1 MTTLADFDMT
11 TLKIELRGI
20 MALIS
25 VDRRT
30 RKPLHRQIYDS
41 FRDRVIRRELRAGE
55 LVPSSRLLA
64 RELRVSR
71 LPVLNAYAQLLAEGY
86 FESRVGAGTFIA
98 TSLPS
103 QNQSLGAAAARI
115 DYASRRI
122 SSCAAA
128 MPRYERPVW
137 AGSLGPFQIGQPDL
151 HSFPMEIWSKL
162 IARYSRRVQVKGLQ
176 YGDPMG
182 LPELREAIAVYLRT
196 ARGVHCE
203 TDQIMI
209 VSGSQQA
216 LDLTI
221 RVIVDPGAAIWVEEP
236 GYWLVHHVLRAAGC
250 RAMPVPVD
258 AEGLNVVAGIKLNR
272 KARAAFVA
280 PSHQYP
286 LGVTMSATRRLQLLE
301 WAQRAGAWIVE
312 DDYDSEYRYN
322 SKPIAS
328 LQGMD
333 HHGRVIYI
341 GTFSKVMFPA
351 LRLGYIVI
359 PPDLVERFAAMRQS
373 MDLCPSHIPQSVMH
387 QFIREGH
394 FARHIRRMRPI
405 YAERR
410 AVLITEL
417 ARVFGEGAE
426 IVGDEAGLHLAL
438 VLPQLRNDRQLAV
451 RAANESLWLSPLSAS
466 FVGKSPRH
474 GFVLGFGNTRANQ
487 IPAAIRQLKRLC
499 AYRLNII
506 RGL

>member
-1 MTTLADFDMT
+1 MTNLADFDMT
-11 TLKIELRGI
+11 TLKTELRGI
-20 MALIS
+20 VALIS
-25 VDRRT
+25 VDRRA
-30 RKPLHRQIYDS
+30 RKPLHRQIYDC
-41 FRDRVIRRELRAGE
+41 FRHRIIRRELRAGE
-55 LVPSSRLLA
+55 LVPSSRWLA

-98 TSLPS
+98 TSLPTQHS
-103 QNQSLGAAAARI
+103 ARSLGAATAKI
-115 DYASRRI
+115 DNTPRRI
-122 SSCAAA
+122 SSRAAA
-128 MPRYERPVW
+128 MPAYQRPVW
-137 AGSLGPFQIGQPDL
+137 AGSLGPFQVGQPDL
-151 HSFPMEIWSKL
+151 HSFPMDIWSKL

-182 LPELREAIAVYLRT
+182 LPELRETIAVYLRT

-203 TDQIMI
+203 AGQIMI

-216 LDLTI
+216 LDLTT
-221 RVIVDPGAAIWVEEP
+221 RVIVDPGAAVWVEEP

-250 RAMPVPVD
+250 RSVPVPVD
-258 AEGLNVVAGIKLNR
+258 AEGLNVTAGIRLNR

-301 WAQRAGAWIVE
+301 WAQRAAAWIVE

-333 HHGRVIYI
+333 HRDRVIYI

-359 PPDLVERFAAMRQS
+359 PPDLVENFAAMRQS
-373 MDLCPSHIPQSVMH
+373 MDLCPSHIPQAVMLE
-387 QFIREGH
+387 FIREGH

-405 YAERR
+405 YAQRR
-410 AVLITEL
+410 EVLITEL
-417 ARVFGEGAE
+417 VRAFGEGAAT
-426 IVGDEAGLHLAL
+426 IGDEAGMHLTL
-438 VLPQLRNDRQLAV
+438 LLPKLRNDEQLAA
-451 RAANESLWLSPLSAS
+451 RAAKESLWLSALSAS
-466 FVGKSPRH
+466 YVGKSPRH

-487 IPAAIRQLKRLC
+487 IPAAVRQLKTLC
-499 AYRLNII
+499 GASS
-506 RGL
+506 

>member
-1 MTTLADFDMT
+1 MTNLAGFDMT
-11 TLKIELRGI
+11 TIKIELRGI
-20 MALIS
+20 VTPIS
-25 VDRRT
+25 VDRRS

-41 FRDRVIRRELRAGE
+41 FRERIVRRELRAAE
-55 LVPSSRLLA
+55 LVPSSRGLA

-86 FESRVGAGTFIA
+86 FESRVGAGTFVA
-98 TSLPS
+98 NSLPA
-103 QNQSLGAAAARI
+103 QHRSLRAAAAKI
-115 DYASRRI
+115 DKMSRRI
-122 SSCAAA
+122 SSRAAA
-128 MPRYERPVW
+128 MPPYEHPVW
-137 AGSLGPFQIGQPDL
+137 AGRLGPFQIGQPDL
-151 HSFPMEIWSKL
+151 HTFPMDIWSKL

-182 LPELREAIAVYLRT
+182 LPELRETIAVYLRT

-203 TDQIMI
+203 AGQIMI

-216 LDLTI
+216 LDLTT
-221 RVIVDPGAAIWVEEP
+221 RVIVDPGAAVWVEEP

-250 RAMPVPVD
+250 PSVPVPVD
-258 AEGLNVVAGIKLNR
+258 AEGLNVAAGIRLNR

-333 HHGRVIYI
+333 QHDRVIYI

-359 PPDLVERFAAMRQS
+359 PPDLVENFAAMRQS
-373 MDLCPSHIPQSVMH
+373 MDLCPSHIPQAVMH
-387 QFIREGH
+387 EFIREGH

-410 AVLITEL
+410 EVLASEL
-417 ARVFGEGAE
+417 ARAFGEGAA
-426 IVGDEAGLHLAL
+426 IIGDEAGLHLAL
-438 VLPQLRNDRQLAV
+438 LLPKLRNDRQLAA
-451 RAANESLWLSPLSAS
+451 RAAKESLWLSPLSAS
-466 FVGKSPRH
+466 YVGKSPRH

-487 IPAAIRQLKRLC
+487 IRAAVRHLKGLC
-499 AYRLNII
+499 AASS
-506 RGL
+506 

>member
-1 MTTLADFDMT
+1 MTNLADFDMT
-11 TLKIELRGI
+11 TLKTELRGI
-20 MALIS
+20 VALIS
-25 VDRRT
+25 VDRRA
-30 RKPLHRQIYDS
+30 RKPLHQQIYNS
-41 FRDRVIRRELRAGE
+41 FRHRIIQRELRAGE
-55 LVPSSRLLA
+55 LVPSSRSLA
-64 RELRVSR
+64 RELGVSR

-98 TSLPS
+98 TSLPA
-103 QNQSLGAAAARI
+103 QHRSLGAAAARI
-115 DYASRRI
+115 DNTSRRI
-122 SSCAAA
+122 SSRAAA
-128 MPRYERPVW
+128 MPPYQRPVW

-151 HSFPMEIWSKL
+151 HSFPMDIWSKL
-162 IARYSRRVQVKGLQ
+162 IARYSRSVQVKGLQ

-182 LPELREAIAVYLRT
+182 VPELRETIAVYLRT

-203 TDQIMI
+203 ADRIMI

-216 LDLTI
+216 LDLTN
-221 RVIVDPGAAIWVEEP
+221 RVIVDPGAAVWVEEP

-250 RAMPVPVD
+250 RSLPVSVN
-258 AEGLNVVAGIKLNR
+258 AEGLNVAAGIRLNR

-301 WAQRAGAWIVE
+301 WAQRSAAWIVE

-333 HHGRVIYI
+333 QHDRVIYI

-373 MDLCPSHIPQSVMH
+373 MDLCPSHIPQAVMLE
-387 QFIREGH
+387 FIREGH

-410 AVLITEL
+410 EILVTEL
-417 ARVFGEGAE
+417 ARAFGEGAE
-426 IVGDEAGLHLAL
+426 IIGDEAGLHLAL
-438 VLPQLRNDRQLAV
+438 LLPKLRNDQQFAA
-451 RAANESLWLSPLSAS
+451 RAAKESLWLSPLSAS
-466 FVGKSPRH
+466 YVGKSPRH
-474 GFVLGFGNTRANQ
+474 GLVLGFGNTRANQ
-487 IPAAIRQLKRLC
+487 IPAAVRQLKGLC
-499 AYRLNII
+499 AASS
-506 RGL
+506 

>member
-1 MTTLADFDMT
+1 MTTLAGFNMT
-11 TLKIELRGI
+11 TLKTELRGI
-20 MALIS
+20 VALVS
-25 VDRRT
+25 VDRRA
-30 RKPLHRQIYDS
+30 RKPLHQQIYDS
-41 FRDRVIRRELRAGE
+41 FRHRIIRRELRAGE
-55 LVPSSRLLA
+55 LVPSSRRLA

-86 FESRVGAGTFIA
+86 FESRVGAGTFVA
-98 TSLPS
+98 TSLPA
-103 QNQSLGAAAARI
+103 QDRSLGAAVARI
-115 DYASRRI
+115 DHVLRRI
-122 SSCAAA
+122 SSRAAA
-128 MPRYERPVW
+128 MPPYERPVW

-151 HSFPMEIWSKL
+151 HSFPMDIWSKL

-182 LPELREAIAVYLRT
+182 LPQLRETIAVYLRT
-196 ARGVHCE
+196 ARGVRCE
-203 TDQIMI
+203 ADQIMI

-216 LDLTI
+216 LDLTT
-221 RVIVDPGAAIWVEEP
+221 RVILDPGAAVWVEEP
-236 GYWLVHHVLRAAGC
+236 GYWLVHHVLRATGC
-250 RAMPVPVD
+250 RSVPVPVD
-258 AEGLNVVAGIKLNR
+258 AEGLNVAAGIRLNR
-272 KARAAFVA
+272 KARAVFVA

-301 WAQRAGAWIVE
+301 WAQRADAWIVE

-333 HHGRVIYI
+333 QHERVIYI
-341 GTFSKVMFPA
+341 GSLSKVAFPA

-359 PPDLVERFAAMRQS
+359 PSTLVERFAAMRQS
-373 MDLCPSHIPQSVMH
+373 MDLCPSHIPQAVMLE
-387 QFIREGH
+387 FIREGH

-410 AVLITEL
+410 EVLATEL
-417 ARVFGEGAE
+417 ARAFGQRTE

-438 VLPQLRNDRQLAV
+438 LLPKLRDDRQLAA
-451 RAANESLWLSPLSAS
+451 RAAKESLWLSPLSAS
-466 FVGKSPRH
+466 YVGKWPLR

-487 IPAAIRQLKRLC
+487 IPAAVRQLKGLC
-499 AYRLNII
+499 AASS
-506 RGL
+506 

>member
-1 MTTLADFDMT
+1 MTNLAGFNMT
-11 TLKIELRGI
+11 TLKSELRGI
-20 MALIS
+20 VAPIN
-25 VDRRT
+25 VDRRA

-41 FRDRVIRRELRAGE
+41 FRERIIRRELRAGE
-55 LVPSSRLLA
+55 LVPSSRSLA

-71 LPVLNAYAQLLAEGY
+71 LPVLNAYVQLLAEGY
-86 FESRVGAGTFIA
+86 FESRVGAGTFVA
-98 TSLPS
+98 NSLPA
-103 QNQSLGAAAARI
+103 QHRSLGAVAARI
-115 DYASRRI
+115 DNTSRRI
-122 SSCAAA
+122 SPRAAA
-128 MPRYERPVW
+128 MPPYERPVW

-151 HSFPMEIWSKL
+151 HTFPMDIWSKL

-182 LPELREAIAVYLRT
+182 LPELRETIAVYLRT

-203 TDQIMI
+203 AGQIMI

-216 LDLTI
+216 LDLTT
-221 RVIVDPGAAIWVEEP
+221 RVIVNPGAAVWVEEP
-236 GYWLVHHVLRAAGC
+236 GYWLVHHVLRAAGS
-250 RAMPVPVD
+250 RSVPVPVD
-258 AEGLNVVAGIKLNR
+258 AEGLNVAAGIRLNR

-333 HHGRVIYI
+333 HHDRVIYI

-373 MDLCPSHIPQSVMH
+373 MDLCPSHIPQAVMLE
-387 QFIREGH
+387 FIREGH

-410 AVLITEL
+410 EVLVTEL
-417 ARVFGEGAE
+417 ARVFGEGAV
-426 IVGDEAGLHLAL
+426 ISGDEAGMHLSL
-438 VLPQLRNDRQLAV
+438 LLPKLRNDQRLAA
-451 RAANESLWLSPLSAS
+451 RAAKGSLWLSPLSAS
-466 FVGKSPRH
+466 YVGKSPRH

-487 IPAAIRQLKRLC
+487 IPAAVRQLKGLC
-499 AYRLNII
+499 AASS
-506 RGL
+506 

>member
-1 MTTLADFDMT
+1 MTSLAGFDMT
-11 TLKIELRGI
+11 TLKTELRGI
-20 MALIS
+20 VTPIS
-25 VDRRT
+25 VDRRA
-30 RKPLHRQIYDS
+30 RKPLHQQIYDS
-41 FRDRVIRRELRAGE
+41 FRDRIIRRELRAGE
-55 LVPSSRLLA
+55 LVPSSRWLA

-98 TSLPS
+98 TSLPT
-103 QNQSLGAAAARI
+103 QHRSLGAAAARI
-115 DYASRRI
+115 DNTSRKI
-122 SSCAAA
+122 SSRAAA
-128 MPRYERPVW
+128 MPPYERPVW
-137 AGSLGPFQIGQPDL
+137 AGNLGPFQVGQPDL
-151 HSFPMEIWSKL
+151 HSFPMDIWSKL

-182 LPELREAIAVYLRT
+182 LPELRETIAVYLRT

-203 TDQIMI
+203 AGQIMI

-216 LDLTI
+216 LDLTT
-221 RVIVDPGAAIWVEEP
+221 RVILDPGAAVWVEEP
-236 GYWLVHHVLRAAGC
+236 GYWLVHHVLRATGC
-250 RAMPVPVD
+250 RSVPVPVD
-258 AEGLNVVAGIKLNR
+258 TEGLNVAAGIRLNR

-286 LGVTMSATRRLQLLE
+286 LGVTVSATRRLRLLE

-333 HHGRVIYI
+333 QHDRVIYV

-359 PPDLVERFAAMRQS
+359 PPDLVENFAAMRQS
-373 MDLCPSHIPQSVMH
+373 MDLCPSHIPQAVMH
-387 QFIREGH
+387 EFIREGH

-405 YAERR
+405 YAERLE
-410 AVLITEL
+410 VLVTEL
-417 ARVFGEGAE
+417 ARAFGERAE
-426 IVGDEAGLHLAL
+426 IIGDEAGLHLAL
-438 VLPQLRNDRQLAV
+438 LLPKLRNDRQLAA
-451 RAANESLWLSPLSAS
+451 RAAKESLWLSPLSAS
-466 FVGKSPRH
+466 YVGKSPRQ
-474 GFVLGFGNTRANQ
+474 GFVLGFGNTRANR
-487 IPAAIRQLKRLC
+487 IPAAVRQLKGLC
-499 AYRLNII
+499 AASS
-506 RGL
+506 

>member
-1 MTTLADFDMT
+1 MTTLTSFDMT
-11 TLKIELRGI
+11 TVKTELRGVV
-20 MALIS
+20 ALIS
-25 VDRRT
+25 VDRRA
-30 RKPLHRQIYDS
+30 RKPLHQQIYDS
-41 FRDRVIRRELRAGE
+41 FRQRIIRRELRGGE
-55 LVPSSRLLA
+55 LVPSSRRLA

-98 TSLPS
+98 TSLPA
-103 QNQSLGAAAARI
+103 QRQSLGAAAPRI
-115 DYASRRI
+115 DHTSRRV
-122 SSCAAA
+122 SSRAAA

-137 AGSLGPFQIGQPDL
+137 AESLGPFQVGQPDL
-151 HSFPMEIWSKL
+151 HSFPMDIWSKL

-182 LPELREAIAVYLRT
+182 LPELRETIAVYLRT
-196 ARGVHCE
+196 ARGVRCE
-203 TDQIMI
+203 ADQIMI

-216 LDLTI
+216 LDLTT
-221 RVIVDPGAAIWVEEP
+221 RVIVDPGAAVWVEEP
-236 GYWLVHHVLRAAGC
+236 GYWLVHHVLRATGC
-250 RAMPVPVD
+250 RSVPVPVD
-258 AEGLNVVAGIKLNR
+258 AEGLNVIAGIRLNR
-272 KARAAFVA
+272 KARAVFVA

-301 WAQRAGAWIVE
+301 WAQHAGAWVVE

-333 HHGRVIYI
+333 QHDRVIYI
-341 GTFSKVMFPA
+341 GSFSKVMFPA

-373 MDLCPSHIPQSVMH
+373 MDLCPSHIPQAVMLE
-387 QFIREGH
+387 FIREGH

-405 YAERR
+405 YSERR
-410 AVLITEL
+410 EVLATEL
-417 ARVFGEGAE
+417 ARAFGEGAE
-426 IVGDEAGLHLAL
+426 VIGDEAGLHLAL
-438 VLPQLRNDRQLAV
+438 LLPKLRNDQQLAA
-451 RAANESLWLSPLSAS
+451 RAAKESLWLSPLSAS
-466 FVGKSPRH
+466 YFGKSPRH

-487 IPAAIRQLKRLC
+487 IPAAVRQLKRLC
-499 AYRLNII
+499 AASS
-506 RGL
+506 

>member
-1 MTTLADFDMT
+1 MTTPASFDIT
-11 TLKIELRGI
+11 TVKTELRGI
-20 MALIS
+20 VALIS
-25 VDRRT
+25 VDRRA
-30 RKPLHRQIYDS
+30 RKALHQQIYDC
-41 FRDRVIRRELRAGE
+41 FRHRIIRRELRAGE
-55 LVPSSRLLA
+55 LVPSSRSLA

-103 QNQSLGAAAARI
+103 QPRSLGAEQIRI
-115 DYASRRI
+115 NNTSRRI
-122 SSCAAA
+122 SSRAAA
-128 MPRYERPVW
+128 MPAYQRPVW

-151 HSFPMEIWSKL
+151 HSFPMDIWSKL

-182 LPELREAIAVYLRT
+182 LPELRETIAVYLRT

-203 TDQIMI
+203 ADQIMI

-216 LDLTI
+216 LDLTT
-221 RVIVDPGAAIWVEEP
+221 RVIVDPGAAVWVEEP
-236 GYWLVHHVLRAAGC
+236 GYWLIHHVLRATGC
-250 RAMPVPVD
+250 RSVPVPVD
-258 AEGLNVVAGIKLNR
+258 AEGLDVAAGIRLSR
-272 KARAAFVA
+272 KAHAAFVA

-333 HHGRVIYI
+333 HHDRVIYI

-359 PPDLVERFAAMRQS
+359 PPDLVESFAAMRQS
-373 MDLCPSHIPQSVMH
+373 MDLCPSHIPQAVMLE
-387 QFIREGH
+387 FIREGH

-410 AVLITEL
+410 GVLATEL
-417 ARVFGEGAE
+417 ARAFGGGE
-426 IVGDEAGLHLAL
+426 IVGGEAGLHLAL
-438 VLPQLRNDRQLAV
+438 VLPKLRNDRQLAA
-451 RAANESLWLSPLSAS
+451 RAAKESLWLSPLSAS
-466 FVGKSPRH
+466 YVGKSPRH

-487 IPAAIRQLKRLC
+487 IPAAVRQLKALC
-499 AYRLNII
+499 A
-506 RGL
+506 GLS

>member
-11 TLKIELRGI
+11 TLKTELRGI

-25 VDRRT
+25 VDRRA

-41 FRDRVIRRELRAGE
+41 FRHRIILRQLRAGE
-55 LVPSSRLLA
+55 LVPSSRSLA

-103 QNQSLGAAAARI
+103 QPRSLGAEQARI
-115 DYASRRI
+115 NNTSRRI
-122 SSCAAA
+122 SSRAAA
-128 MPRYERPVW
+128 MPAYERPVW

-151 HSFPMEIWSKL
+151 HSFPMDIWSKL

-182 LPELREAIAVYLRT
+182 LPELRETIAVYLRT

-203 TDQIMI
+203 ADQIMI

-216 LDLTI
+216 LDLTT
-221 RVIVDPGAAIWVEEP
+221 RVIVDPGAAVWVEEP

-250 RAMPVPVD
+250 RSVPVPVD
-258 AEGLNVVAGIKLNR
+258 AEGLNVAAGIRLSR

-333 HHGRVIYI
+333 HHDRVIYI

-373 MDLCPSHIPQSVMH
+373 MDLCPSHIPQAVMLE
-387 QFIREGH
+387 FMREGH

-410 AVLITEL
+410 EVLVTEL
-417 ARVFGEGAE
+417 ARAFGEGAE

-438 VLPQLRNDRQLAV
+438 LLPKLRNDRQLAA
-451 RAANESLWLSPLSAS
+451 RAAKESLWLSPLSAS
-466 FVGKSPRH
+466 YVGKSPRH

-487 IPAAIRQLKRLC
+487 IPAAVRQLKRLC
-499 AYRLNII
+499 A
-506 RGL
+506 GSS

>member
-1 MTTLADFDMT
+1 MTNLVGFDMT
-11 TLKIELRGI
+11 TLKTDLRGVVTP
-20 MALIS
+20 IS
-25 VDRRT
+25 VDRRA
-30 RKPLHRQIYDS
+30 RKPLHQQIYDS
-41 FRDRVIRRELRAGE
+41 FRERIIRRELRAGE
-55 LVPSSRLLA
+55 LVPSSRWLA

-86 FESRVGAGTFIA
+86 FESRVGSGTCIA
-98 TSLPS
+98 TSLPA
-103 QNQSLGAAAARI
+103 QHRSLGAAAARI
-115 DYASRRI
+115 DNASRRI
-122 SSCAAA
+122 SSRAAA
-128 MPRYERPVW
+128 MPPYERPVW
-137 AGSLGPFQIGQPDL
+137 AGRLGPFQVGQPDL
-151 HSFPMEIWSKL
+151 HSFPMDIWSKL
-162 IARYSRRVQVKGLQ
+162 IARYSRRVQVRGLQ

-182 LPELREAIAVYLRT
+182 LPELRETIAVYLRT

-203 TDQIMI
+203 AGQIMV

-216 LDLTI
+216 LDLTT
-221 RVIVDPGAAIWVEEP
+221 RVILDPGAAVWVEEP
-236 GYWLVHHVLRAAGC
+236 GYWLVHHVLRAGGC
-250 RAMPVPVD
+250 RSVPVPVD
-258 AEGLNVVAGIKLNR
+258 AEGLNVAAGIRLNP

-301 WAQRAGAWIVE
+301 WAQRAAAWIVE

-333 HHGRVIYI
+333 QHDRVIYI

-359 PPDLVERFAAMRQS
+359 PPDLVENFAAMRQS
-373 MDLCPSHIPQSVMH
+373 MDLCPSHIPQAVMH
-387 QFIREGH
+387 EFIREGH

-410 AVLITEL
+410 EVLVTEL
-417 ARVFGEGAE
+417 ARALGEDAA
-426 IVGDEAGLHLAL
+426 IIGDEAGLHLAL
-438 VLPQLRNDRQLAV
+438 LLSKLHNDRQLAAC
-451 RAANESLWLSPLSAS
+451 AAKESLWLSPLSTS
-466 FVGKSPRH
+466 YVGKSPRR

-487 IPAAIRQLKRLC
+487 IPAAVRQLKGLC
-499 AYRLNII
+499 MASR
-506 RGL
+506 

>member
-1 MTTLADFDMT
+1 MTNHADFDMT
-11 TLKIELRGI
+11 TLKSELRGI
-20 MALIS
+20 VALIS
-25 VDRRT
+25 VDRRV
-30 RKPLHRQIYDS
+30 RKPLYQQIYDC
-41 FRDRVIRRELRAGE
+41 FRHRIIRRELRAGE
-55 LVPSSRLLA
+55 LVPSSRWLA

-98 TSLPS
+98 TSLPA
-103 QNQSLGAAAARI
+103 QHRSLGAAAAKI
-115 DYASRRI
+115 DNTSRRI
-122 SSCAAA
+122 SSRAAA
-128 MPRYERPVW
+128 MPPYERPVW
-137 AGSLGPFQIGQPDL
+137 AGSLGPFQVGQSDL
-151 HSFPMEIWSKL
+151 HSFPMDIWSKL

-182 LPELREAIAVYLRT
+182 LMDLRETIAVYLRT

-203 TDQIMI
+203 AGQIMI

-216 LDLTI
+216 LDLTT
-221 RVIVDPGAAIWVEEP
+221 RVIVDPGAAVWVEEP
-236 GYWLVHHVLRAAGC
+236 GYWLVHYVLRAAGC
-250 RAMPVPVD
+250 RSVPVPVD
-258 AEGLNVVAGIKLNR
+258 AEGLNVAAGIRLNR
-272 KARAAFVA
+272 KARTAFVA

-333 HHGRVIYI
+333 HHDRVIYI

-359 PPDLVERFAAMRQS
+359 PPHLVERFAAMRQS
-373 MDLCPSHIPQSVMH
+373 MDLCPSHIPQAVMLE
-387 QFIREGH
+387 FIREGH
-394 FARHIRRMRPI
+394 FARHIGRMRPI

-410 AVLITEL
+410 EVLVTEL
-417 ARVFGEGAE
+417 ARAFGEGAM
-426 IVGDEAGLHLAL
+426 IIGDEAGMHLAL
-438 VLPQLRNDRQLAV
+438 LLSKLRNDQQLAA
-451 RAANESLWLSPLSAS
+451 RAAKESLWLSPLSAS
-466 FVGKSPRH
+466 YVGKSPRH

-487 IPAAIRQLKRLC
+487 IPAAVRHLKGLC
-499 AYRLNII
+499 AALS
-506 RGL
+506 

>member
-11 TLKIELRGI
+11 TLKTELRGI

-25 VDRRT
+25 VDRRA
-30 RKPLHRQIYDS
+30 RKPLHRQIYNS
-41 FRDRVIRRELRAGE
+41 FRHRIILRQLRAGE
-55 LVPSSRLLA
+55 LVPSSRSLA

-103 QNQSLGAAAARI
+103 QPRSLGAEQAPI
-115 DYASRRI
+115 NNTSRRI
-122 SSCAAA
+122 SSRAAA
-128 MPRYERPVW
+128 MPQYERPVW

-151 HSFPMEIWSKL
+151 HSFPMDIWSKL

-182 LPELREAIAVYLRT
+182 LPELRETIAVYLRT

-203 TDQIMI
+203 ADQIMI

-216 LDLTI
+216 LDLTT
-221 RVIVDPGAAIWVEEP
+221 RVIVDPGAAVWVEEP

-250 RAMPVPVD
+250 RSVPVPVD
-258 AEGLNVVAGIKLNR
+258 TEGLDVAAGIRLGR

-301 WAQRAGAWIVE
+301 WAQRSGGWIVE

-333 HHGRVIYI
+333 HHDRVIYI
-341 GTFSKVMFPA
+341 GTFSKVIFPA

-373 MDLCPSHIPQSVMH
+373 MDLCPSHIPQAVMLE
-387 QFIREGH
+387 FMREGH

-410 AVLITEL
+410 EVLVTEL
-417 ARVFGEGAE
+417 ARAFGEGAE

-438 VLPQLRNDRQLAV
+438 LLPKLRNDRQLAA
-451 RAANESLWLSPLSAS
+451 RAAKESLWLSPLSAS
-466 FVGKSPRH
+466 YVGKSPRH
-474 GFVLGFGNTRANQ
+474 GFVLGFGNTRGNQ
-487 IPAAIRQLKRLC
+487 IPAAVRQLKRLC
-499 AYRLNII
+499 AASS
-506 RGL
+506 

>member
-1 MTTLADFDMT
+1 MTTLAGFDMT
-11 TLKIELRGI
+11 TVKTELRGVV
-20 MALIS
+20 ALIS
-25 VDRRT
+25 VDRRA
-30 RKPLHRQIYDS
+30 RKPLHQQIYDS
-41 FRDRVIRRELRAGE
+41 FRHRIIRRELRAGE
-55 LVPSSRLLA
+55 LVPSSRRLA

-98 TSLPS
+98 TSLPA
-103 QNQSLGAAAARI
+103 QHQSLGAAAARI
-115 DYASRRI
+115 DRASRRI
-122 SSCAAA
+122 SSRAAA

-151 HSFPMEIWSKL
+151 HSFPMDIWSKL

-182 LPELREAIAVYLRT
+182 LPELRETIAVYLRT
-196 ARGVHCE
+196 ARGVRCE
-203 TDQIMI
+203 ADQIMI
-209 VSGSQQA
+209 MSGSQQA
-216 LDLTI
+216 LDLTT
-221 RVIVDPGAAIWVEEP
+221 RVIVDPGAAVWVEEP

-250 RAMPVPVD
+250 RSVPVPVD
-258 AEGLNVVAGIKLNR
+258 AEGLNVAAGIRLNR

-301 WAQRAGAWIVE
+301 WAQRADAWIVE

-322 SKPIAS
+322 SNPIAS

-333 HHGRVIYI
+333 PHDRVIYI
-341 GTFSKVMFPA
+341 GSFSKIMFPA
-351 LRLGYIVI
+351 LRLGYVVI
-359 PPDLVERFAAMRQS
+359 PSALVESFAAMRQS
-373 MDLCPSHIPQSVMH
+373 MDLCPSHIPQAVMLE
-387 QFIREGH
+387 FIREGH

-410 AVLITEL
+410 KVFAAEL
-417 ARVFGEGAE
+417 ARAFDESAE
-426 IVGDEAGLHLAL
+426 IIGDEAGLHVAL
-438 VLPQLRNDRQLAV
+438 WLPKLRDDQQLAV
-451 RAANESLWLSPLSAS
+451 RAAKESLWLSPLSAS
-466 FVGKSPRH
+466 YVGKSKRH

-487 IPAAIRQLKRLC
+487 IPTAVRQLRRLC
-499 AYRLNII
+499 AASS
-506 RGL
+506 

>member
-11 TLKIELRGI
+11 TLKTNLRGI
-20 MALIS
+20 VALIS
-25 VDRRT
+25 IDRRV
-30 RKPLHRQIYDS
+30 RKPLHQQIYDS
-41 FRDRVIRRELRAGE
+41 FRHRIIRRELRAGE
-55 LVPSSRLLA
+55 LVPSSRSLA

-86 FESRVGAGTFIA
+86 FESRVGAGTFVA
-98 TSLPS
+98 ASLPS
-103 QNQSLGAAAARI
+103 QQRSLGAAVARV
-115 DYASRRI
+115 DNASRRI
-122 SSCAAA
+122 CSRAAA

-151 HSFPMEIWSKL
+151 HSFPMDIWSKL

-182 LPELREAIAVYLRT
+182 LPELRETIAVYLRT

-203 TDQIMI
+203 AGQIMI

-216 LDLTI
+216 LDLTT
-221 RVIVDPGAAIWVEEP
+221 RVIVDPGAAVWVEEP

-250 RAMPVPVD
+250 RSVPVPVD
-258 AEGLNVVAGIKLNR
+258 AEGLNVPAGIRLNR
-272 KARAAFVA
+272 KARAAFIA

-301 WAQRAGAWIVE
+301 WAQRAAAWIVE

-333 HHGRVIYI
+333 HHDRVIYI

-359 PPDLVERFAAMRQS
+359 PPDLVKSFAAMRQS
-373 MDLCPSHIPQSVMH
+373 MDLCPSHIPQAVMLE
-387 QFIREGH
+387 FIREGH

-410 AVLITEL
+410 EVLVTEL
-417 ARVFGEGAE
+417 ASAFGEGAE
-426 IVGDEAGLHLAL
+426 IIGDEAGLHLAL
-438 VLPQLRNDRQLAV
+438 LLPKLRNDRQLAA
-451 RAANESLWLSPLSAS
+451 RAAKESLWLSPLSAS
-466 FVGKSPRH
+466 YVGKSPRH
-474 GFVLGFGNTRANQ
+474 GVVLGFGNTRANQ
-487 IPAAIRQLKRLC
+487 ILAAVRQLKALC
-499 AYRLNII
+499 AAAR
-506 RGL
+506 